1 MTCDECRERMIDVI
15 YGEEVP
21 PRLSY
26 EFFAHL
32 NVCASCD
39 REYREL
45 LETRET
51 LAEWKLPAVLGKDT
65 DPGDA
70 GGPWANPSRWRRRL
84 PDIGRIAAGILV
96 LFGAFALFQSVG
108 LIPGRNQPVSQKQV
122 EQMVQDLVVARQQ
135 ETLKVIGQALL
146 DIKEDMEDRSRFNLE
161 TVYGDLY
168 SLEEKYLEALEDN
181 NQQLRRL
188 TSR

>member
-1 MTCDECRERMIDVI
+1 MTCEQCGERMIDCV
-15 YGEEVP
+15 YGEEVS

-32 NVCASCD
+32 RDCSSCD

-45 LETRET
+45 LETREL
-51 LAEWKLPAVLGKDT
+51 LADWEMPGGLERRT
-65 DPGDA
+65 DRVQADE
-70 GGPWANPSRWRRRL
+70 PWVKRGRWRAWL

-96 LFGAFALFQSVG
+96 LFGAFSLLQSAG
-108 LIPGRNQPVSQKQV
+108 LIPGRNEPVTQRQV
-122 EQMVQDLVVARQQ
+122 EEMVHDLVLARQQ

-146 DIKEDMEDRSRFNLE
+146 DIKEDMEDRSRVNFE

-168 SLEEKYLEALEDN
+168 SLEEKYLDALEEN
-181 NQQLRRL
+181 NQQMRRL

>member
-1 MTCDECRERMIDVI
+1 MTCEQCRERMIDVM

-32 NVCASCD
+32 NVCGSCD

-45 LETRET
+45 LETREA
-51 LAEWKLPAVLGKDT
+51 LAEWKLPANLGGESDSE
-65 DPGDA
+65 A
-70 GGPWANPSRWRRRL
+70 SAGPWSSGRWRKWL
-84 PDIGRIAAGILV
+84 PDIGRIAAGIMV
-96 LFGAFALFQSVG
+96 LFGAISLLQSVG
-108 LIPGRNQPVSQKQV
+108 LVPGRNQPVSEKRV

-146 DIKEDMEDRSRFNLE
+146 DIKEDMEDRNKVNLQ

-168 SLEEKYLEALEDN
+168 SLEEKYLTVLEEN

-188 TSR
+188 TRR

>member
-1 MTCDECRERMIDVI
+1 MTCEQWGERMIDFV
-15 YGEEVP
+15 YGEEVS

-32 NVCASCD
+32 QDCTHCD

-45 LETRET
+45 LETREM
-51 LAEWKLPAVLGKDT
+51 LAEWEVP
-65 DPGDA
+65 PGIDEA
-70 GGPWANPSRWRRRL
+70 GEPIRSDGPWSGRGQWRAWL

-96 LFGAFALFQSVG
+96 LFGAFSLLQSVG
-108 LIPGRNQPVSQKQV
+108 LVPSRNQPVTEQKV
-122 EQMVQDLVVARQQ
+122 EQMVHDLVLARQQ
-135 ETLKVIGQALL
+135 ETLKVIGEALL
-146 DIKEDMEDRSRFNLE
+146 DIKEDMEDRSRLNLE
-161 TVYGDLY
+161 NVYGDLY
-168 SLEEKYLEALEDN
+168 TLEQKYLDALEEN